1 MAGRK
6 SHRKNKKTTPR
17 YPLNQFLN
25 PNNKSNSKPIVLF
38 LCFVSLLLTSCTK
51 KNDKLL
57 FCTEN
62 FVTITLQ
69 ITGKP
74 PTDFYTIRLATG
86 DTLRY
91 EWIYD
96 KYFPVADDNLVNQI
110 EIDEIETF
118 RFVGKRN
125 QNSIDLRYKIKS
137 DGCHVIKVEGLET
150 IM

>member
-17 YPLNQFLN
+17 YPLNQFLI
-25 PNNKSNSKPIVLF
+25 PIQMSFSKPIRLI
-38 LCFVSLLLTSCTK
+38 LCFIILFLTSCS
-51 KNDKLL
+51 KNNEKLL
-57 FCTEN
+57 ICTEN

-69 ITGKP
+69 ITGNP

-91 EWIYD
+91 EWIYE
-96 KYFPVADDNLVNQI
+96 KYYPVADDNLVNQM
-110 EIDEIETF
+110 EINEIETF